1 MTVADK
7 TQDNLNMSAVFNMM
21 RQTKARKSKS
31 VCRVQSDVADKKSK
45 IDSLSVRF
53 SQARQTEIGKQ
64 SVHLPG
70 LSICREQLTAAD
82 KRQEILKLS
91 AGFSLMRQTEIA
103 KQAVRLPGTAYCCRQ
118 KARNSKSVCRIQPD
132 AADRNSKQAVCLLGT
147 AKPGRQK

>member
-31 VCRVQSDVADKKSK
+31 VCRVQLA
-45 IDSLSVRF
+45 
-53 SQARQTEIGKQ
+53 E
-64 SVHLPG
+64 
-70 LSICREQLTAAD
+70 AD

-132 AADRNSKQAVCLLGT
+132 AADRNSKTGCLSAGYSKARQTEIAKQADRL
-147 AKPGRQK
+147 PGSATIQQTLIDW

>member
-21 RQTKARKSKS
+21 RQT
-31 VCRVQSDVADKKSK
+31 
-45 IDSLSVRF
+45 
-53 SQARQTEIGKQ
+53 EIGKQ

-70 LSICREQLTAAD
+70 
-82 KRQEILKLS
+82 
-91 AGFSLMRQTEIA
+91 
-103 KQAVRLPGTAYCCRQ
+103 TAYCGRQ
-118 KARNSKSVCRIQPD
+118 KARNSKFVCRIQPD

>member
-45 IDSLSVRF
+45 IDSLS
-53 SQARQTEIGKQ
+53 
-64 SVHLPG
+64 
-70 LSICREQLTAAD
+70 
-82 KRQEILKLS
+82 

-103 KQAVRLPGTAYCCRQ
+103 KQAVRLPGTAY
-118 KARNSKSVCRIQPD
+118 
-132 AADRNSKQAVCLLGT
+132 
-147 AKPGRQK
+147 

>member
-70 LSICREQLTAAD
+70 
-82 KRQEILKLS
+82 
-91 AGFSLMRQTEIA
+91 
-103 KQAVRLPGTAYCCRQ
+103 TAYCGRQ
-118 KARNSKSVCRIQPD
+118 KARNSKTVCQVQPD
-132 AADRNSKQAVCLLGT
+132 AADRNSKTGCPSAGNSLLLQTKG
-147 AKPGRQK
+147 KKF

>member
-70 LSICREQLTAAD
+70 
-82 KRQEILKLS
+82 
-91 AGFSLMRQTEIA
+91 
-103 KQAVRLPGTAYCCRQ
+103 TAYCGRQ
-118 KARNSKSVCRIQPD
+118 KARNSKSVCRVQPD
-132 AADRNSKQAVCLLGT
+132 AADRNSKTGCLSAGYSKARQTEIAKQADRL
-147 AKPGRQK
+147 PGSATIQQTLIDW

>member
-70 LSICREQLTAAD
+70 
-82 KRQEILKLS
+82 
-91 AGFSLMRQTEIA
+91 
-103 KQAVRLPGTAYCCRQ
+103 TAYCGRQ
-118 KARNSKSVCRIQPD
+118 KARNSKTVCRVQ
-132 AADRNSKQAVCLLGT
+132 GT